1 MIFLTLDE
9 LLWIAKRVVSP
20 NVEVRDI
27 GLLESAVRRPQASA
41 FGTDAYP
48 SIDNKA
54 AALVHSLA
62 RNHPLVDGNKR
73 LALGGLIAFYG
84 LNGQRLTLTNDEA
97 YDFIIAVASGE
108 LDEVE
113 AISALL
119 SRSTRGW

>member
-1 MIFLTLDE
+1 
-9 LLWIAKRVVSP
+9 
-20 NVEVRDI
+20 
-27 GLLESAVRRPQASA
+27 
-41 FGTDAYP
+41 FGTDAYA

-119 SRSTRGW
+119 NRST